1 MRIAVGQI
9 SAHCEHCGCEE
20 FQPTQVE
27 PSVPHELV
35 CFNCGLSTT
44 RSVLLM
50 QVAEETVRR
59 AQAFL
64 DASRKA
70 RR

>member
-1 MRIAVGQI
+1 MRVRVGQI
-9 SAHCEHCGCEE
+9 SAHCEQCGCED
-20 FQPTQVE
+20 FQPTLGE
-27 PSVPHELV
+27 PACPTELA

-44 RSVLLM
+44 RRALLM
-50 QVAEETVRR
+50 QISDETVRR

-64 DASRKA
+64 EASRKA